1 MKGEYMTKR
10 KTAKKTQTL
19 KSQQKLKTQAAQL
32 RNSDDFIMLPT
43 VDFCFKELMRNEK
56 VRKGIIS
63 AILSVD
69 PKDVEQ
75 TTLLPTILKKEHEED
90 KYGILDVLVQLK
102 DGQQIDFE
110 MQVETFDFWEKTSNI
125 LSQ

>member
-75 TTLLPTILKKEHEED
+75 TT
-90 KYGILDVLVQLK
+90 
-102 DGQQIDFE
+102 
-110 MQVETFDFWEKTSNI
+110 
-125 LSQ
+125 